1 MAIEED
7 DRSGR
12 RGEREKRLVALTSVI
27 AAIFL
32 TSMKLVVGLL
42 TGSLGIL
49 SEAAHSALDLAAAG
63 VTLFAVRVS
72 GRPADQDHTY
82 GHGKIENLS
91 ALFEAVLLLVTC
103 VWIIYEAI
111 QRLFFRSVEIEA
123 SLWAFLI
130 MGISIVIDFSR
141 SRALYHAARK
151 YDSQALEADALHFS
165 TDIWSSSVVIVGL
178 FLVRLSD
185 VLHVDW
191 LVKADAV
198 AAMGVAGIVTYVSI
212 QLGRRT
218 IAGLLDTAPAGLRE
232 KLIQAVRV
240 PGVLDVRQARLR
252 RSGPETFADV
262 ILTVA
267 PDTTLERAHNIASE
281 AEAAVRVL
289 APSSDVVVHVEP
301 VGSEE
306 NGVVATVRNLA
317 SRHGLSAH
325 GLGVFN
331 VDGSRSLELHLEV
344 NDGLSVD
351 EAHRQVSA
359 FEADL
364 KRSLPAIG
372 EIVTHIE
379 PTGDDSL
386 TRQGTVV
393 DELQVAEV
401 LRYLSLQPGLECQFH
416 GLEVRRVA
424 NELNVTFHGAVDPRT
439 ANGDAHARTVA
450 VEQALRARLPNP
462 GRVVIHV
469 EPPETAQS

>member
-72 GRPADQDHTY
+72 GRPADQNHTY

-130 MGISIVIDFSR
+130 MGISIIVDFSR

-178 FLVRLSD
+178 FLVRLAD

-212 QLGRRT
+212 QLGQRT

-281 AEAAVRVL
+281 AEAAVRRL

-317 SRHGLSAH
+317 SRHGLGAH

-344 NDGLSVD
+344 NDELRVD

-364 KRSLPAIG
+364 KRALPAIG

-379 PTGDDSL
+379 PTGDGSL
-386 TRQGTVV
+386 TRQGTAV
-393 DELQVAEV
+393 DELQVATV
-401 LRYLSLQPGLECQFH
+401 LRALSAQTGLECQFH

-424 NELNVTFHGAVDPRT
+424 NELNVTFHCAVDPRT
-439 ANGDAHARTVA
+439 AIGDAHARTVA
-450 VEQALRARLPNP
+450 VEQALRARLPNL

-469 EPPETAQS
+469 EPPEATQS

>member
-1 MAIEED
+1 MDNSPTPRTLTQAD
-7 DRSGR
+7 H
-12 RGEREKRLVALTSVI
+12 EKRWVATTSL
-27 AAIFL
+27 AAAF
-32 TSMKLVVGLL
+32 LL
-42 TGSLGIL
+42 TGTKLGIGIWTNSLGIL

-130 MGISIVIDFSR
+130 MGISIVVDYSR

-178 FLVRLSD
+178 FLVRLAG

-198 AAMGVAGIVTYVSI
+198 AALGVAGIVTYVSI
-212 QLGRRT
+212 QLGQRT
-218 IAGLLDTAPAGLRE
+218 IAGLLDAAPAGLRE

-267 PDTTLERAHNIASE
+267 PDTTLERAHDIASE

-424 NELNVTFHGAVDPRT
+424 NELNVTFHCAVDPRT
-439 ANGDAHARTVA
+439 AIGDAHARTVA
-450 VEQALRARLPNP
+450 VEQALRARLPNL